1 MPYLIDGNNL
11 LGIVLGHDELFPP
24 VTDAQLCGDI
34 SRYLKGRRESGE
46 LVFDGTGPPNK
57 APFYS
62 LGNLSVSFAGRDSDA
77 DTVIESK
84 LHACPQPKRMVVVSD
99 DRRLRGAARSYRAQ
113 SLRCLD
119 FWPRVVAFKNRRPA
133 PSEPTGKRHGLS
145 DRETREWMESFGLEG
160 NTD

>member
-11 LGIVLGHDELFPP
+11 LGVILGHDEDFAP

-34 SRYLKGRRESGE
+34 SRYLAGRGASGE
-46 LVFDGTGPPNK
+46 LVFDGSGPHNK
-57 APFYS
+57 APFHC
-62 LGNLSVSFAGRDSDA
+62 LRALDVCFAGTGSDA

-84 LHACPQPKRMVVVSD
+84 LHACPQPRRMVVVSD
-99 DRRLRGAARSYRAQ
+99 DRRLRGAARSYRAR

-119 FWPRVVAFKNRRPA
+119 FWPRVVAFKTRRPG
-133 PSEPTGKRHGLS
+133 PSEPAGKRHGLS

-160 NTD
+160 NTQ